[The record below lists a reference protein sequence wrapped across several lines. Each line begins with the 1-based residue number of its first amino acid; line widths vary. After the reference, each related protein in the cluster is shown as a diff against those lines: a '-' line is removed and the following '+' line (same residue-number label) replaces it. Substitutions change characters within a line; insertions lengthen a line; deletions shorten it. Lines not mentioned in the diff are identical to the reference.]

1 MRLVPRSIGLAAVIA
16 VVSAMGASVAGAQA
30 SSTVCKDGTASAT
43 AGRGACSGHGGVDA
57 AKSAA
62 AKASMKA
69 SAKKSAKAEAKVD
82 ARAEAKADAKA
93 DRKADAKA
101 EAKADARADRKT
113 TAMEAVSVTCSD
125 GSMSKSGRGA
135 CSGHGGIKAMAA
147 APAGRREMTK
157 PGAAA
162 GQNTMA
168 TGSGGKEDNNPSGA
182 IAKCKDGMYSH
193 STHRQGA
200 CSRHGGVASW
210 S

>member
-1 MRLVPRSIGLAAVIA
+1 MRFVPRSIGIAAVIA

-69 SAKKSAKAEAKVD
+69 SMKASAKKSAKAEAKVD

-101 EAKADARADRKT
+101 EANADRKT

-157 PGAAA
+157 PGTAA
-162 GQNTMA
+162 GENRVVR
-168 TGSGGKEDNNPSGA
+168 GSGGKEDNNPAGA
-182 IAKCKDGMYSH
+182 IAKCKDGMFSH
-193 STHRQGA
+193 ATHRQGA
-200 CSRHGGVASW
+200 CSGHGGVASW